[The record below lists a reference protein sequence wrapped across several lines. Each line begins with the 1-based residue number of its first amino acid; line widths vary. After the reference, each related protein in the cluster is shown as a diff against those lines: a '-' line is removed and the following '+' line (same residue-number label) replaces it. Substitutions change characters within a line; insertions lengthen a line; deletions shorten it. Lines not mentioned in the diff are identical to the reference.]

1 MKRVLQKSSRI
12 VRRAS
17 WSTKL
22 SLRLSFTLKRKGCR
36 DQENS
41 PEAQQQQATTESK
54 EVAGMQQECRDS
66 AQELSRTQRQDG
78 KQDAWNGHA
87 QVALQ
92 AKAVPEEYEPD
103 AERQEVRRDEQE
115 FRTAQQQVKKMTQAR
130 AWSEGSA
137 IINEYESDKTMP
149 TKQFSQQQTWRN
161 HSLYV
166 TTKEVDKKLRVSGEN
181 ESINENE
188 LAHAI

>member
-1 MKRVLQKSSRI
+1 MK
-12 VRRAS
+12 
-17 WSTKL
+17 
-22 SLRLSFTLKRKGCR
+22 
-36 DQENS
+36 NS

-54 EVAGMQQECRDS
+54 DVAEMQQECRDS
-66 AQELSRTQRQDG
+66 AQQLSRTQRQDG

-87 QVALQ
+87 QVASQ

-149 TKQFSQQQTWRN
+149 TKQFSQHQTGRN
-161 HSLYV
+161 HSLYA
-166 TTKEVDKKLRVSGEN
+166 TRKEVDKKLRASGARSTN
-181 ESINENE
+181 QSTRTS
-188 LAHAI
+188 